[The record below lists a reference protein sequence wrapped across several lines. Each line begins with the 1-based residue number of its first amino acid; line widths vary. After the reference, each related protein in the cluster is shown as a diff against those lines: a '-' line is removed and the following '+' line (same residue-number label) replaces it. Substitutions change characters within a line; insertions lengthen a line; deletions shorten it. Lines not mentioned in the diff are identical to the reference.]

1 MSAIVK
7 SIIIQN
13 MSMNYS
19 KNIRFITSIIACL
32 ILITYIIIEI
42 ISNGG
47 IDVSQTFSISIF
59 ISLSGLMIMK
69 KGDLK
74 SSKNSIRYG
83 YLLIALIFLLII
95 LLGYSVYSNNIIGIR
110 NSLGGLIFNVFLYI
124 MNRKTLK
131 VINTKKD

>member
-1 MSAIVK
+1 
-7 SIIIQN
+7 
-13 MSMNYS
+13 MSMDYN

-42 ISNGG
+42 ISSGCL
-47 IDVSQTFSISIF
+47 DVSQTFFISIF
-59 ISLSGLMIMK
+59 ISISGLMIIK

-83 YLLIALIFLLII
+83 YLLIVLIFLLII
-95 LLGYSVYSNNIIGIR
+95 LLGYYVYSKNIIGIKS
-110 NSLGGLIFNVFLYI
+110 SLGGLIFNVFLYI
-124 MNRKTLK
+124 MNRKTAK